1 MATAGGLLAGAAA
14 YTAVFTWAGLA
25 LRHALVA
32 GLVYVFV
39 WEAVLAA
46 YLDGIRFL
54 SIRRFALSL
63 VNGLD
68 AERLTDAELG
78 AGAAS
83 IGVVLV
89 LAGFTALAI
98 RKLRQMDV
106 P

>member
-1 MATAGGLLAGAAA
+1 MK
-14 YTAVFTWAGLA
+14 
-25 LRHALVA
+25 HALVA

-39 WEAVLAA
+39 WEAALAA
-46 YLDGIRFL
+46 YLDGVRFL
-54 SIRRFALSL
+54 SVRRFALSV

-68 AERLTDAELG
+68 PERLTDAELG

-83 IGVVLV
+83 IGVILV

-98 RKLRQMDV
+98 RKLRRMDV

>member
-1 MATAGGLLAGAAA
+1 M
-14 YTAVFTWAGLA
+14 
-25 LRHALVA
+25 
-32 GLVYVFV
+32 

-54 SIRRFALSL
+54 SVRRFALSV

-68 AERLTDAELG
+68 ADRLADAELG
-78 AGAAS
+78 AGAATV
-83 IGVVLV
+83 GVLLV

-98 RKLRQMDV
+98 RKLRRMDV